1 MLWVNG
7 RSQLLA
13 VLLHAMPSDVYGD
26 FGPHSLLEIEMVKVG
41 RVGHKTT
48 AGHIPVFIGRPSVL
62 GNPFLMRGEQDRE
75 FVVQAYRKYLWDC
88 KKENNDVWQE
98 VERLAKMVKDGKKIE
113 LKCFCSPKKCHGD
126 VIAKAIEYINSGE

>member
-1 MLWVNG
+1 MT
-7 RSQLLA
+7 SQPLENLSPEQKLLPGSGLA
-13 VLLHAMPSDVYGD
+13 ACFLQTNWKN
-26 FGPHSLLEIEMVKVG
+26 EMVIVG

-48 AGHIPVFIGRPSVL
+48 EGHIPVFIGRPSVL

-75 FVVQAYRKYLWDC
+75 IVVQSYRKYLWDC
-88 KKENNDVWQE
+88 KKRNDPVWQE
-98 VERLAKMVKDGKKIE
+98 VEHLAKMVKNGKKLE

>member
-1 MLWVNG
+1 M
-7 RSQLLA
+7 
-13 VLLHAMPSDVYGD
+13 
-26 FGPHSLLEIEMVKVG
+26 IKVG
-41 RVGHKTT
+41 KVGHKTT
-48 AGHIPVFIGRPSVL
+48 EGYTPVFIGRPSVL